1 MSFGIEFQIVHSA
14 TEKARLPNVLRRTQN
29 GQLTTSDR
37 LDCRCCHPWTSDT
50 GSLHCMAK

>member
-1 MSFGIEFQIVHSA
+1 MSFGIEFQIVHPA

-37 LDCRCCHPWTSDT
+37 L
-50 GSLHCMAK
+50 